1 MAEKMTTYEKIQAV
15 AVMLSLFAFF
25 TYHLCLAVI
34 FPYVA
39 VIKAEKGDFKE
50 TCAYVVG
57 KEKMKY
63 GFQYIIMIDGKYYE
77 STYILPSIN
86 EPAIKKKEWNNFPI
100 HKKVGGFL
108 ITEPN
113 ICKKVKYIEAFNK
126 FDYKQIYLYDYLN
139 QP

>member
-57 KEKMKY
+57 KRDTKY
-63 GFQYIIMIDGKYYE
+63 SYRFIVMMDGKYYDDTDIMPIQNNSPLKTE
-77 STYILPSIN
+77 
-86 EPAIKKKEWNNFPI
+86 EWNNFPI
-100 HKKVGGFL
+100 NKKQRDFFK
-108 ITEPN
+108 IEPN